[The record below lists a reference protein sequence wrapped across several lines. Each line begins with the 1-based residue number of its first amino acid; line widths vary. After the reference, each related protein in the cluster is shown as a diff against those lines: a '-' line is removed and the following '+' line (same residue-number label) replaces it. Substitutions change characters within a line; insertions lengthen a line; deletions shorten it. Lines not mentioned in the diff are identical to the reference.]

1 MYYWIYIVYIQPTK
15 ETKVKQIKEITI
27 KFKRWTS
34 HKSLINLLFKLKQDL
49 SDVSSFD
56 IPLLGNS
63 NKDDLDYF
71 DDNMEMDMKAE
82 MFVEEC
88 RKKDKGY

>member
-1 MYYWIYIVYIQPTK
+1 M
-15 ETKVKQIKEITI
+15 KQIKEITT

-34 HKSLINLLFKLKQDL
+34 CRSVIDLLFKLERDH

-56 IPLLGNS
+56 MPLLDNS
-63 NKDDLDYF
+63 NRNDLDYF
-71 DDNMEMDMKAE
+71 DDNMEMDMKVK

-88 RKKDKGY
+88 KKRDKGY

>member
-1 MYYWIYIVYIQPTK
+1 M
-15 ETKVKQIKEITI
+15 
-27 KFKRWTS
+27 
-34 HKSLINLLFKLKQDL
+34 
-49 SDVSSFD
+49 SSFD

-71 DDNMEMDMKAE
+71 DDNMEMDMKVE